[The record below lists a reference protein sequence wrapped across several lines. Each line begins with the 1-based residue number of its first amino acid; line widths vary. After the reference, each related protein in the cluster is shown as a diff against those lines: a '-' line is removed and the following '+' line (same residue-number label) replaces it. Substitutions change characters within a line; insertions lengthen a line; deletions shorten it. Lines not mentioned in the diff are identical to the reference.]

1 MKDVK
6 MPKASMRGLVFQL
19 LKANSFTD
27 GSREGLLVLL

>member
-6 MPKASMRGLVFQL
+6 MPKASVRGLVFQR

-27 GSREGLLVLL
+27 GGGEGLLVLL